1 MNNDTRRIHVPFG
14 VAYGVDKNKVKEA
27 GLAAA
32 AQLTGIINI
41 KGKEPDVWLVR
52 FGDSSL
58 DFELVVWLDRNL
70 SVTPQIT
77 QAKLLWLIES
87 ELRERG
93 LEIPFPQRDLHIRS
107 GVLSVKHVDN

>member
-1 MNNDTRRIHVPFG
+1 
-14 VAYGVDKNKVKEA
+14 
-27 GLAAA
+27 
-32 AQLTGIINI
+32 
-41 KGKEPDVWLVR
+41 VR

-58 DFELVVWLDRNL
+58 DFELVVWLDRAL